1 MSLASFEI
9 RRDNQQI
16 IQEIIKQSEVIQI
29 IVYNNF
35 LYNVFSLFS
44 ENVLYST
51 MNSDEFEVI
60 KIVLGNLHSI
70 RLVNI
75 QK

>member
-75 QK
+75 